1 MFRCQ
6 PIHWS
11 DGGTI
16 TRFETFRISLTRT
29 SWRAGQSQKAEDF
42 AYIVDKF
49 AGEQAVQNT
58 LYTEAFLSASLHT
71 GRFCETAILNAIQ
84 EGTTRALTNHGVR
97 IRIIP
102 DIARELPDSQTRVLR
117 FTLKG
122 RDKGILIGLG
132 LGGRESEYP
141 PELFQQ
147 TFAEARRQGLHVV
160 AHAGEVAGPA
170 SVWGALDALHA
181 ERIGH
186 GIRCLEDPR
195 LVERLKQP
203 ATPLEVCPVS
213 NYCTEVIANDKPD
226 PLGQ

>member
-1 MFRCQ
+1 M
-6 PIHWS
+6 
-11 DGGTI
+11 
-16 TRFETFRISLTRT
+16 
-29 SWRAGQSQKAEDF
+29 
-42 AYIVDKF
+42 
-49 AGEQAVQNT
+49 
-58 LYTEAFLSASLHT
+58 
-71 GRFCETAILNAIQ
+71 
-84 EGTTRALTNHGVR
+84 R

-102 DIARELPDSQTRVLR
+102 DIAREQPDSQKRVLR

-122 RDKGILIGLG
+122 RDKGIFIGLR

-141 PELFQQ
+141 PELFQE

-203 ATPLEVCPVS
+203 AIPLEVCPVS
-213 NYCTEVIANDKPD
+213 NYSTEVIANDKPHPLRSMMSKGLRCTINSDD
-226 PLGQ
+226 PGMFATSLTNEYQTLARQGFAWDELWALNRGHSRSHFPG